1 MQKTLLIT
9 GVNGYIGLHMA
20 IEGLKRG
27 FIVRG
32 TVRSK
37 KKADE
42 CKNCLKHLV
51 SRQQLANFEVVN
63 ANLTKPYSWDL
74 AVQGCDAIFHTASP
88 LSANKRSEKNLL
100 IKTTREGVKHVFGAA
115 KRQGTKR
122 IVYTSSI
129 AAVMFGHNRFK
140 SHYDES
146 DWSNTSGRPNTD
158 YTVSKTLAEQ
168 DAWRYASDNRE
179 LELTTILPGLVL
191 GPVNNNISLS
201 TGLVSALMSGAFSRG
216 VIDRD
221 FPIVDVRDVVS
232 AHFECLEHNKSIGE
246 RILLGGNSLRMQQM
260 VDLLLSEHSQF
271 KTALNP
277 RLMPSWQLKILCF
290 FNKPL
295 RQLAMEANVS
305 RTISNRKAQELL
317 GIELRSPQQALLAT
331 AEDLIR
337 LGLIETL

>member
-9 GVNGYIGLHMA
+9 GVNGFIGLHMA
-20 IEGLKRG
+20 MEGLKRG
-27 FIVRG
+27 FLIRG

-37 KKADE
+37 QKADE
-42 CKNCLKHLV
+42 CKNCLRHLV
-51 SRQQLANFEVVN
+51 SQQQLANFEVVN

-88 LSANKRSEKNLL
+88 LSSNNRSEKNLL
-100 IKTTREGVKHVFGAA
+100 IKTTREGVKHVFEAA
-115 KRQGTKR
+115 KRQGTRR

-140 SHYDES
+140 SHYDEG
-146 DWSNTSGRPNTD
+146 DWSNAAGRPNTD
-158 YTVSKTLAEQ
+158 YTVNKTLAEQ
-168 DAWRYASDNRE
+168 DTWRYASNDSE

-201 TGLVSALMSGAFSRG
+201 TGLVCALMNGAFSRG

-232 AHFECLEHNKSIGE
+232 AHFECLEHDKSIGE
-246 RILLGGNSLRMQQM
+246 RIMLGGDSLQMQEM
-260 VDLLLSEHSQF
+260 VDLLLSEHPQF

-277 RLMPSWQLKILCF
+277 RLMPSWQLKIMCF
-290 FNKPL
+290 LNKPL
-295 RQLAMEANVS
+295 RQLAMEAKVT
-305 RTISNRKAQELL
+305 RQLSNRKAQELL
-317 GIELRSPQQALLAT
+317 GIELRSPKEALLAT

-337 LGLIETL
+337 LGLIATP